1 VSGEICPAQIKY
13 LLSWLEMGSQDGIIT
28 LPVNPFLMGFT

>member
-1 VSGEICPAQIKY
+1 
-13 LLSWLEMGSQDGIIT
+13 MGSQDGIIT